1 MLGRSDPRADASV
14 PRLRQAG
21 YWMEPM
27 HRLTLLLGAFAG
39 AALLVMFAERLVRR
53 SDGWISIGWPRTISW
68 WHGRA
73 AIGLEPASSISEWEN
88 EGGSLA
94 AGAQRLATSAEA
106 DRTDSGVF
114 DPGKAYEPLGA

>member
-1 MLGRSDPRADASV
+1 MLGPVRPRADASV

-21 YWMEPM
+21 NWMEPM

-39 AALLVMFAERLVRR
+39 AAVLVMFAERLIRR

-68 WHGRA
+68 WHGPA
-73 AIGLEPASSISEWEN
+73 AVGVEPAPSISEWEN

-94 AGAQRLATSAEA
+94 SDAQ
-106 DRTDSGVF
+106 G
-114 DPGKAYEPLGA
+114 